1 MMLGASRRPYPHDT
15 LFWEICHCTCPVG
28 ESATRAKRIVIAAR
42 KPYMSKSFEGPWT
55 VATIVQQI
63 GTIIHCMV
71 LSSQFFVI
79 IEMQLRTLHRA

>member
-1 MMLGASRRPYPHDT
+1 MPDAP
-15 LFWEICHCTCPVG
+15 EVQQ
-28 ESATRAKRIVIAAR
+28 RAKRIGIAAR

-79 IEMQLRTLHRA
+79 MEIQVRTLHRA